1 MVCHRSR
8 RRHDRTDAPRTGIAK
23 RLDEQYGDRMLKIVF
38 IGQNMD
44 KEQIIRD
51 LDKCLE

>member
-1 MVCHRSR
+1 
-8 RRHDRTDAPRTGIAK
+8 
-23 RLDEQYGDRMLKIVF
+23 MLKIVF

>member
-1 MVCHRSR
+1 MVCHRPEEDMIELMR
-8 RRHDRTDAPRTGIAK
+8 QEPIAK
-23 RLDEQYGDRMLKIVF
+23 RLGTSNTAYRMLKIVF